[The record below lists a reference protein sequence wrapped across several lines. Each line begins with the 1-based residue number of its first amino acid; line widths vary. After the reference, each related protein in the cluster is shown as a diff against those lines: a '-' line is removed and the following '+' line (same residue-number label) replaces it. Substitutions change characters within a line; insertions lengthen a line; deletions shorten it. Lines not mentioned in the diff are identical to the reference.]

1 MIPSGEAHLS
11 MPEQSQIKHHWAL
24 LRLSRLS
31 SDSEC
36 VSCRLVGDRRGGG
49 RLGRVISIIL
59 RRGLKRII
67 YRFGSRMGNKSSQLS
82 KKNLALLARNADMD
96 ENQVE
101 KTVYSSTKS
110 YLQHLRNRMFF
121 GKTTPSHSPPTFG
134 KFYCRFYQ
142 KIPQIPEIPK
152 NGIQIH
158 KEQL

>member
-96 ENQVE
+96 ENQVV
-101 KTVYSSTKS
+101 KTVYNIGKSVPTKS
-110 YLQHLRNRMFF
+110 DVFF
-121 GKTTPSHSPPTFG
+121 GKTTPSHSPTFG
-134 KFYCRFYQ
+134 KFSP
-142 KIPQIPEIPK
+142 KIPQILNRWSPNTLRTP
-152 NGIQIH
+152 
-158 KEQL
+158 

>member
-96 ENQVE
+96 ENQVV
-101 KTVYSSTKS
+101 KTVYNIGKSVPTKS
-110 YLQHLRNRMFF
+110 DVFL
-121 GKTTPSHSPPTFG
+121 GKPHPHTLPLLLVNFPQ
-134 KFYCRFYQ
+134 KF
-142 KIPQIPEIPK
+142 PK
-152 NGIQIH
+152 YSIDGVQIH
-158 KEQL
+158 